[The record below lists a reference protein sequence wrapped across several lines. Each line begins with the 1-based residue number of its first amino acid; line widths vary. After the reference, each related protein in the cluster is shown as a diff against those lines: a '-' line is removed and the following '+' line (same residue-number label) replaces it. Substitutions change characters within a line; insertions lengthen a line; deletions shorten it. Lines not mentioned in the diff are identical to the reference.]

1 MKKVLLITSAFV
13 LALGLCGCEKEEEKP
28 KTPDINSETI
38 AVEMLVY
45 MVEDGKYLRKD
56 IQNGIV
62 YEFVF
67 ENNEY
72 KNTKVERTF
81 VSSKKAEEFYN
92 GNEVRPEI
100 KLEGKVVTYV
110 MVEADFKGMKLEEI
124 KKDYYAKPSLN
135 IKKES

>member
-1 MKKVLLITSAFV
+1 MKKLLLIASAFV
-13 LALGLCGCEKEEEKP
+13 LTLGLCGCEDKKEEP
-28 KTPDINSETI
+28 KKPDINSESVPT
-38 AVEMLVY
+38 ESLVY
-45 MVEDGKYLRKD
+45 IEEDGKLLRKD
-56 IQNGIV
+56 NLNGIV

-67 ENNEY
+67 ENDEY

-81 VSSKKAEEFYN
+81 VSSKRAEEFYN

-124 KKDYYAKPSLN
+124 KKEYYTKPSLN

>member
-13 LALGLCGCEKEEEKP
+13 LALGLCGCEEKKEEP

-67 ENNEY
+67 ENDEY

-81 VSSKKAEEFYN
+81 VSSKRAEEFYN
-92 GNEVRPEI
+92 GNAGDRVVVKGAYHVRLASASNALPAHSHEH
-100 KLEGKVVTYV
+100 
-110 MVEADFKGMKLEEI
+110 
-124 KKDYYAKPSLN
+124 
-135 IKKES
+135 